1 MIDRPQVDYTGI
13 PVFAYL
19 LLQIYVLHHQSLFLL
34 GVNFEGH
41 GQNAEVRSNMVR
53 CIRKFLVP
61 CEGRNSIQAK
71 INAVDKL
78 QSKLAKKVQMIR
90 KRKQNP

>member
-19 LLQIYVLHHQSLFLL
+19 LLQIYVLLHQSLFLL

-41 GQNAEVRSNMVR
+41 GQNAEIRSNMVR
-53 CIRKFLVP
+53 RIRKFLVP
-61 CEGRNSIQAK
+61 CEGSLGKGGTLYRQK
-71 INAVDKL
+71 
-78 QSKLAKKVQMIR
+78 
-90 KRKQNP
+90 